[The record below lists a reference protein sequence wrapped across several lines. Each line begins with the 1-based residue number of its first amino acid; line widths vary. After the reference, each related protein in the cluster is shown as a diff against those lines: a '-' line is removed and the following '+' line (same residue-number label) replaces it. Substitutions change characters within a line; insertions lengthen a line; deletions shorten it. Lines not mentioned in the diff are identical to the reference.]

1 MGISSKNRNSMDH
14 LIGQID
20 IAVQSIFGQP
30 IGSRD
35 NPANEVCSGL
45 TDTENK
51 HSAGLMRVNQT
62 GEVCAQALYQ
72 GQALVARNS
81 SNREALLNAA
91 SQEVDHLV
99 WCNQRLEE
107 LDSKPSILN
116 PIFYA
121 SSLSIGALVGLL
133 GDGVSKGF
141 VEATEHQVCEHLE
154 EHLSELPASDIRS
167 RQILEKMREEEAA
180 HGEQALSDG
189 GIEFPKFI
197 KKAMRTVSRLMTKTT
212 YRF

>member
-1 MGISSKNRNSMDH
+1 M
-14 LIGQID
+14 
-20 IAVQSIFGQP
+20 
-30 IGSRD
+30 
-35 NPANEVCSGL
+35 
-45 TDTENK
+45 
-51 HSAGLMRVNQT
+51 
-62 GEVCAQALYQ
+62 
-72 GQALVARNS
+72 
-81 SNREALLNAA
+81 
-91 SQEVDHLV
+91 V